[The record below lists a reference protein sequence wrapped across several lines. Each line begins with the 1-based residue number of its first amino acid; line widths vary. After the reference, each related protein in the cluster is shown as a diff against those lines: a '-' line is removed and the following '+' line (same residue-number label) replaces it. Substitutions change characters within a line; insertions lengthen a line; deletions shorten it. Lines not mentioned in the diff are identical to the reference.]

1 VHFQAVQRPG
11 LVWVIGKAVVGV
23 AMTDSDSADGPKPP
37 RKAARKQD
45 WITNQLRRV
54 YDEALQEDIPA
65 DMLALLAKLD
75 DGADNSDKEEDS

>member
-1 VHFQAVQRPG
+1 
-11 LVWVIGKAVVGV
+11 
-23 AMTDSDSADGPKPP
+23 MTDSDSSDGPKPV

-65 DMLALLAKLD
+65 DMMALLARLD
-75 DGADNSDKEEDS
+75 EGSDQENGS